1 MPPRCLRSPKGAHPT
16 IANYSLGCHLKIM
29 TITSAST
36 DSRVSSTQCLTS
48 RFFDHFTNYKPPL
61 IAKSAQTVPYPR
73 FSREFRQVPLIN
85 AERSATFA
93 PRSSIYIYSTVSKRN
108 LAQSQQEI
116 SRYSSSRDHLKLL
129 RRRRFR
135 RRTHQNDHFTL
146 LYHNQH
152 SRPAD
157 NFPPYTT
164 SREAPTALNLLSSP
178 SLREVLAFFP
188 RLRTV
193 RLKCLLK
200 SERLSAHF
208 VKFR

>member
-1 MPPRCLRSPKGAHPT
+1 
-16 IANYSLGCHLKIM
+16 M

-48 RFFDHFTNYKPPL
+48 RFFDHFTNYKPPP

-108 LAQSQQEI
+108 LAQSQQEV

-157 NFPPYTT
+157 NFPPYTS

-200 SERLSAHF
+200 PERLSAHF